1 MSHRVL
7 AIIVSY
13 NPTPETLLLSLKATS
28 EQVDSVL
35 IVDNASKNID
45 ELFQCVDDYQSTS
58 KLEINIIRQPENI
71 GLGAAHNIG
80 IAKAKK
86 SGFSHVLL
94 MDQDSV
100 PLPNMVINLLSAEHK
115 KLKQKVSAFGVN
127 YLNADNGS
135 ESFFIQ
141 FGKLKF
147 RRFTCKQQDSD
158 GCVKADFLI
167 SSGTLISLEILEAVG
182 GMDEGLFIDHVDTEW
197 FLRAKSKGY
206 TAYGVCDAV
215 MQHGLG
221 ETTHRVSPFGLNN
234 IGRERNVPQHKPFRY
249 YYIFRN
255 SLVLYRRDY
264 PSVLWKWNDFQRLV
278 LIALMFGLFK
288 APRLQNSKMMLN
300 GVIDGFRGVTGKA
313 DFH

>member
-13 NPTPETLLLSLKATS
+13 NPTPEILLSSLKATS
-28 EQVDSVL
+28 EQVDTVL

-45 ELFQCVDDYQSTS
+45 ELIQCIDEYQSSS
-58 KLEINIIRQPENI
+58 KLKISILKQPENI

-100 PLPNMVINLLSAEHK
+100 PLPDMVTNLLSAEHK

-147 RRFTCKQQDSD
+147 NRLSCNQQDVD
-158 GCVKADFLI
+158 GCVKTDFLI
-167 SSGTLISLEILEAVG
+167 SSGSLISLEVIEAVG

-197 FLRAKSKGY
+197 FLRAKAKGY

-221 ETTHRVSPFGLNN
+221 EMTHKIAPLGLKNV
-234 IGRERNVPQHKPFRY
+234 GRERNVPQHKPFRY

-255 SLVLYRRDY
+255 SVLLYRRNY
-264 PSVLWKWNDFQRLV
+264 PSVWWKWNDFQRLIF
-278 LIALMFGLFK
+278 IAIMFGLFK
-288 APRLQNSKMMLN
+288 APRLQNSKMMFS
-300 GVIDGFRGVTGKA
+300 GIMDGLRGINGKA
-313 DFH
+313 EFH

>member
-1 MSHRVL
+1 MSRRVL
-7 AIIVSY
+7 AIIVTY
-13 NPTPETLLLSLKATS
+13 NPILETFLLSLKAIS

-35 IVDNASKNID
+35 IVDNASNNIS
-45 ELFQCVDDYQSTS
+45 ELTQCVDGYQSTS
-58 KLEINIIRQPENI
+58 NFGISILEKTENI
-71 GLGAAHNIG
+71 GLGAAHNLG
-80 IAKAKK
+80 IAKAKNN
-86 SGFSHVLL
+86 GFSHILL
-94 MDQDSV
+94 LDQDSV
-100 PLPNMVINLLSAEHK
+100 PRPNMVKNLLLAERN
-115 KLKQKVSAFGVN
+115 KLQEKVSAFGAN

-147 RRFTCKQQDSD
+147 RRLTCKQQDSD

-167 SSGTLISLEILEAVG
+167 SSGSLVSLKVLEIVG

-197 FLRAKSKGY
+197 FLRAKAKGY

-221 ETTHRVSPFGLNN
+221 ETTHKISPLGIKS

-255 SLVLYRRDY
+255 SVALYRRDY
-264 PSVLWKWNDFQRLV
+264 PSVWWKWNDFQRLV

-288 APRLQNSKMMLN
+288 APRLQNSKMMFN
-300 GVIDGFRGVTGKA
+300 GFLDGLRGINGKA